1 MISFAIVGHLA
12 RSDGGFSL
20 NDLPGSGGRMDV
32 LCRCV
37 NTSLFLSHDLRRDV
51 DCYLVLCGEAA
62 AQKTVRFSGN
72 AVRSLSPDERSAGA
86 LIKKALD
93 IPTGS
98 EFREA
103 ATGISVRKGG
113 LARLMTEHTFA
124 VLDEKGS
131 DVRTAETIPDAFI
144 LSDHLNFTEDEESLL
159 EMCPRYSVGPACLHA
174 DHTITVVHNELDR
187 RRCGWKSMNR

>member
-1 MISFAIVGHLA
+1 MTVFAIVGHLA
-12 RSDGGFSL
+12 RTDGGFSL

-51 DCYLVLCGEAA
+51 ECYLVLCGEPAA
-62 AQKTVRFSGN
+62 PKTVRFSGN

-103 ATGISVRKGG
+103 APGVSVRKGG
-113 LARLMTEHTFA
+113 LLRLMTEHTFA
-124 VLDEKGS
+124 VLDETGS

-144 LSDHLNFTEDEESLL
+144 LSDHLNFTGDEETLVSL
-159 EMCPRYSVGPACLHA
+159 CPRYSVGPACLHA
-174 DHTITVVHNELDR
+174 DHAITVVHNELDR
-187 RRCGWKSMNR
+187 RRA